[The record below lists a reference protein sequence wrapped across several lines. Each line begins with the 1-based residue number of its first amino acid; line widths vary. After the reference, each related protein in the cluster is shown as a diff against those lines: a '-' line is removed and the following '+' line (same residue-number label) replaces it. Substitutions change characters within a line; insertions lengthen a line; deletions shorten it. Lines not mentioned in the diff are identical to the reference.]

1 MSLPTWTPSELKSE
15 ARPWKGSA
23 WRLVEAQN
31 IISTRKLVHSVH
43 EQNILDEILDESK
56 PKVPRACRHLDF
68 LLFTPFRYRPYPH
81 GSRFRPAGM
90 TNGVFYAAQ
99 EYETAVAELAHY
111 RMKFYQDSPGLAAP
125 ENAPVYTAF
134 KVDVK
139 TQFALDL
146 TANPFDQYEEFW
158 TRDKDYGPCQALA
171 ETARE
176 AGVEIILSRSVRDP
190 HGRKNVNVLSCAAF
204 AKPNPLEMQT
214 WRIVAN
220 GAGAT
225 AYCQSPSKV
234 LEFAA

>member
-1 MSLPTWTPSELKSE
+1 MSLPTWTANELRSET
-15 ARPWKGSA
+15 RPWEGQA

-31 IISTRKLVHSVH
+31 IISTRKLVENVH

-56 PKVPRACRHLDF
+56 PKVPKPCQHLDF

-81 GSRFRPAGM
+81 GSRFRRAGM
-90 TNGVFYAAQ
+90 KEGVFYAAQ

-111 RMKFYQDSPGLAAP
+111 RMKFYQDSPGLEAPDNAP
-125 ENAPVYTAF
+125 EYTAF
-134 KVDVK
+134 QVDVK
-139 TQFALDL
+139 TPFALDL
-146 TANPFDQYEEFW
+146 TADPFVQYEEFW
-158 TRDKDYGPCQALA
+158 TLDKDYGPCQSLA

-176 AGVEIILSRSVRDP
+176 AGIEVVLSRSVRDP

-204 AKPNPLEMQT
+204 AKPKPLQMQT

-220 GAGAT
+220 GVSAT
-225 AYCQSPSKV
+225 AYCQSPNTV

>member
-1 MSLPTWTPSELKSE
+1 MSLPTWTPNALKYELG
-15 ARPWKGSA
+15 PWQGPA

-31 IISTRKLVHSVH
+31 IISTRKLVESVH

-56 PKVPRACRHLDF
+56 PNVPESCRHLDF
-68 LLFTPFRYRPYPH
+68 LLFTPFRYRPYPY

-90 TNGVFYAAQ
+90 TDGVFYAAQ

-111 RMKFYQDSPGLAAP
+111 RMKFYQDSPGLKAP
-125 ENAPVYTAF
+125 ENAPEYTAF
-134 KVDVK
+134 QVDVK
-139 TQFALDL
+139 TPFALDL
-146 TANPFDQYEEFW
+146 TADPFVQHEAFW

-176 AGVEIILSRSVRDP
+176 AGVEVILSRSVRDP
-190 HGRKNVNVLSCAAF
+190 HGRKNVNILSCAAF
-204 AKPNPLEMQT
+204 AKPKPLQMQT

-220 GAGAT
+220 SKIAT
-225 AYCQSPSKV
+225 AYCQSPHTV

>member
-1 MSLPTWTPSELKSE
+1 MSLPTWTPNELRSE
-15 ARPWKGSA
+15 AKPWEGTA

-31 IISTRKLVHSVH
+31 IISTRKLVENVR
-43 EQNILDEILDESK
+43 EQNILDEILDKSK
-56 PKVPRACRHLDF
+56 PEVPEACRHLDF

-90 TNGVFYAAQ
+90 TEGVFYAAQ
-99 EYETAVAELAHY
+99 KYETAVAELAHY
-111 RMKFYQDSPGLAAP
+111 RMKFYQDSPGLEASDNAP
-125 ENAPVYTAF
+125 EYTAF
-134 KVDVK
+134 QVDVK
-139 TQFALDL
+139 TPFALDL
-146 TANPFDQYEEFW
+146 TADPFVQYEEFW

-204 AKPNPLEMQT
+204 AKPNLVQMQT

-220 GAGAT
+220 GASAT
-225 AYCQSPSKV
+225 AYCNSPQAV
-234 LEFAA
+234 LEFVA

>member
-1 MSLPTWTPSELKSE
+1 MSLPTWTPNELRSE
-15 ARPWKGSA
+15 ARPWEGKA

-31 IISTRKLVHSVH
+31 IISTRKLVENVR

-56 PKVPRACRHLDF
+56 PKVPESCRHLDF

-90 TNGVFYAAQ
+90 TDGVFYAAQ

-111 RMKFYQDSPGLAAP
+111 RMKFYQDSPGLEAPDNAP
-125 ENAPVYTAF
+125 EYTAF
-134 KVDVK
+134 QVDVK
-139 TQFALDL
+139 TPFALDL
-146 TANPFDQYEEFW
+146 TADPFVQYEEFW
-158 TRDKDYGPCQALA
+158 TRHTDYGPCQALA

-176 AGVEIILSRSVRDP
+176 AGVEVILSRSVRDQ

-204 AKPNPLEMQT
+204 AKPNPLQMQT
-214 WRIVAN
+214 WRILAN
-220 GAGAT
+220 GESAT
-225 AYCQSPSKV
+225 AYCQSPHKV